1 MHILEVHPLQPDL
14 SDCKSIRFIP
24 NQKKNQKKN
33 KRKFTRKNRLLVE
46 MSHRYGMMTIILL
59 NPILTSLILGA
70 FLLRIYYPN
79 RKEAISL
86 MIVSKAGEGLLLCA
100 GY

>member
-1 MHILEVHPLQPDL
+1 MLKVHPLQPEL

-33 KRKFTRKNRLLVE
+33 KRKFTRKNRSLVE

-59 NPILTSLILGA
+59 NPILISLILGA
-70 FLLRIYYPN
+70 FLLRIYYPTAKKPF
-79 RKEAISL
+79 R
-86 MIVSKAGEGLLLCA
+86 
-100 GY
+100 